1 MCRNLFIVD
10 EFNAEPNDTIGVL
23 YPRLSRSVES
33 WFCVGRSRLGAEMP
47 VERDE
52 VKADWKDDGETLL
65 FYAAVRGYMAA
76 IKLE

>member
-1 MCRNLFIVD
+1 
-10 EFNAEPNDTIGVL
+10 
-23 YPRLSRSVES
+23 
-33 WFCVGRSRLGAEMP
+33 MP